1 MKKLLLIHILTAL
14 AAISAVGQEK
24 AVIKFSAANVRVKPS
39 DSASLDTQELMGTV
53 VDVLERDGQWA
64 RIHCPQP
71 YEGWVDTMGL
81 APLDGTLEEYE
92 SAPKYICIEMIS
104 RVLSAPVPEALP
116 ICDLVAGDL
125 MRRGGDRTGG
135 YVSVVLPGGVRGWVR
150 SDDVM
155 DMDEWERT
163 CKGMSPAQKCAAV
176 INFARQ
182 QMGVPYQW
190 GGMTPKGMDCSGLVR
205 LCYLMC
211 GVSLPRDAWQQAS
224 AGRRIELAR
233 ADDGNWDLSSLR
245 PGDLLFFARAA
256 TADRPARVVHVGIYL
271 GDNHFIHA
279 SHMVRINSL
288 RLGEHDSYENERM
301 LHCACRIVE

>member
-39 DSASLDTQELMGTV
+39 DAASLDTQSLMGTV

-64 RIHCPQP
+64 RIRCPQP
-71 YEGWVDTMGL
+71 YEGWVDAMSL

-92 SAPKYICIEMIS
+92 KAPKYICIELIS
-104 RVLSAPVPEALP
+104 RVLSAPVPEGLP
-116 ICDLVAGDL
+116 ICDLVAGDV
-125 MRRGGDRTGG
+125 MRMGDGFEGG
-135 YVSVVLPGGVRGWVR
+135 YVSVVLPDGAHGWVR
-150 SDDVM
+150 RDDVM
-155 DMDEWERT
+155 DVAQWERT

-176 INFARQ
+176 INLARQ
-182 QMGVPYQW
+182 QLGVPYKW
-190 GGMTPKGMDCSGLVR
+190 GGMTPKGMDCSGLTR

-211 GVSLPRDAWQQAS
+211 GVMLPRDAWQQAET
-224 AGRRIELAR
+224 GRRIQIGR
-233 ADDGNWDLSSLR
+233 GPDGNWDLSSLK

-256 TADRPARVVHVGIYL
+256 TADRPARVVHVGIYM
-271 GDNHFIHA
+271 GDNYFIHA

-288 RLGEHDSYENERM
+288 MIGQADSYENTHM
-301 LHCACRIVE
+301 LYCACRIVE